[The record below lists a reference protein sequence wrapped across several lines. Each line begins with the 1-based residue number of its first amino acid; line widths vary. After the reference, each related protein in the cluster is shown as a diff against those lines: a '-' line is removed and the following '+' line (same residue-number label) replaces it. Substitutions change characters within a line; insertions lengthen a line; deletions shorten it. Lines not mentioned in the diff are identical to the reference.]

1 MLQLS
6 QPPNFKQC
14 SEIVSHLTCSKN
26 FKQSWG
32 QNIEPWF
39 FRTLDLNL
47 EFLMITKEP
56 KGGPALLELPGVGK
70 IFNPH
75 TPEKRKI
82 SLKKTIFIIRVQQEL
97 IKVMLIKLIIDVDA

>member
-1 MLQLS
+1 MPQLS

-39 FRTLDLNL
+39 FQTLDSNL
-47 EFLMITKEP
+47 EFLTIIKEP
-56 KGGPALLELPGVGK
+56 SFVRIAWG
-70 IFNPH
+70 
-75 TPEKRKI
+75 R
-82 SLKKTIFIIRVQQEL
+82 
-97 IKVMLIKLIIDVDA
+97 